1 MQNTNPPLIA
11 LKIMVSQQKKNR
23 HRCSSIGAKDSRP
36 DNAAAA
42 DCASARSGRGLP
54 ADDQNEWNAG
64 KNDPIG
70 DCPILL
76 FKKKNLTPHRASLC
90 GLPVGFSA
98 PPGDW
103 SPCITPPGSPCTI
116 FSLCASSG
124 RTPSSQPQGGF
135 TGRELMLW
143 IHRAIGGPAHVP
155 SNQFWDGSKETN
167 FGRDRRN
174 GDGSKLHDLWLPHKN
189 WTTNSR
195 NSKPCQFIAKVLAKG
210 GGSALSTLEVVKP
223 ESPHQNCH
231 SYNYSELGCLYSHQT
246 IVFYHQ
252 KWW

>member
-1 MQNTNPPLIA
+1 M
-11 LKIMVSQQKKNR
+11 
-23 HRCSSIGAKDSRP
+23 
-36 DNAAAA
+36 
-42 DCASARSGRGLP
+42 
-54 ADDQNEWNAG
+54 
-64 KNDPIG
+64 
-70 DCPILL
+70 
-76 FKKKNLTPHRASLC
+76 C

-174 GDGSKLHDLWLPHKN
+174 GDGSKLHDLWLSPQKLNYQQQKFQTMSVHRQSAREGRRLCTLNLGSGK
-189 WTTNSR
+189 TRIPT
-195 NSKPCQFIAKVLAKG
+195 SKLSFI
-210 GGSALSTLEVVKP
+210 
-223 ESPHQNCH
+223 
-231 SYNYSELGCLYSHQT
+231 
-246 IVFYHQ
+246 
-252 KWW
+252 

>member
-11 LKIMVSQQKKNR
+11 LKIMVSQQKKK
-23 HRCSSIGAKDSRP
+23 IVTGARP
-36 DNAAAA
+36 LALKTAVLTTP
-42 DCASARSGRGLP
+42 LP
-54 ADDQNEWNAG
+54 LTAQALALAGGCQLMIRMNEMPE
-64 KNDPIG
+64 KM
-70 DCPILL
+70 ILL
-76 FKKKNLTPHRASLC
+76 EIAQFCCLKKKNLTPHRASLC

-174 GDGSKLHDLWLPHKN
+174 GDGSKLHDLWLSPQKLNYQQQKFQTMSVHRQSAREGRRLCTLNLGSGK
-189 WTTNSR
+189 TRIPT
-195 NSKPCQFIAKVLAKG
+195 SKLSFI
-210 GGSALSTLEVVKP
+210 
-223 ESPHQNCH
+223 
-231 SYNYSELGCLYSHQT
+231 
-246 IVFYHQ
+246 
-252 KWW
+252 